1 MYRYQA
7 KLIRVVDGDTVDAEI
22 DLGFNI
28 YIRER
33 IRLMGIDTPE
43 TRTRNKFEKSWGYK
57 AKERV
62 IVLLAETNNNFIL
75 ETKIQKK
82 GKFGRILGKI
92 FTDPFDYKSVGD
104 KLLDEKLAIPYEGG
118 NRNDAREKY
127 GVKELWGTTLPKE
140 DEEKSYIRGGN
151 GC

>member
-43 TRTRNKFEKSWGYK
+43 TRTRN
-57 AKERV
+57 
-62 IVLLAETNNNFIL
+62 L
-75 ETKIQKK
+75 
-82 GKFGRILGKI
+82 
-92 FTDPFDYKSVGD
+92 
-104 KLLDEKLAIPYEGG
+104 
-118 NRNDAREKY
+118 
-127 GVKELWGTTLPKE
+127 
-140 DEEKSYIRGGN
+140 
-151 GC
+151 

>member
-1 MYRYQA
+1 MYKYQA

-33 IRLMGIDTPE
+33 IRVEGIDTPE
-43 TRTRNKFEKSWGYK
+43 TRTRNSFEKSWGHK

-62 IVLLAETNNNFIL
+62 IELLDETDGNFIL
-75 ETKIQKK
+75 QTKIQKK
-82 GKFGRILGKI
+82 GKFGRILGQMYTDI
-92 FTDPFDYKSVGD
+92 FDHKSIGD
-104 KLLDEKLAIPYEGG
+104 KLIEERLAIPYEGG
-118 NRNDAREKY
+118 NKKAAREKY
-127 GVKELWGTTLPKE
+127 GVTELWETTIPKE